1 MKNIEAKINI
11 DSSQLKSAIAGLNDF
26 SKTIKD
32 KLGNFKIGF
41 DTSGVKSETNKVV
54 NDAEAK
60 FGEAGKKAGDSF
72 STKFKSGI
80 GDVFKVAGGQ
90 LLANVISNIGSAA
103 SGAVTEFVE
112 FDKQVKN
119 IGTLGVKNFEEF
131 SGLLTE
137 LSRTVPETTAGLAAA
152 AYDAISAGIQ
162 GTNEE
167 IVKFVESAAK
177 VGVAGMATTQEAVN
191 GLSSV
196 LNAYGM
202 KASEV
207 NQVSDTFFATIK
219 LGKTTFGELNSSLSN
234 VIPSASAA
242 GIKFDE
248 VGAAISQMTALGT
261 PTAQA
266 TTQIRQAIIELGKPT
281 GALKDYFDKL
291 GISGK
296 DMTEKL
302 KSQGLIGT
310 LQELEQT
317 ATANGI
323 EFNKLFGST
332 EASAAAILLTGKN
345 AERTNQTLK
354 QLREEIEKGAGAS
367 AYEVASKSLATSIK
381 LIQNNVQALFTDVF
395 AAVGPQIF
403 ELMDSVI
410 GILSNPAL
418 LNAVKNISGSYNLE
432 GALKEAA
439 DTSGDG
445 EINALDVLQIVKNIS
460 GSYKIIQ

>member
-11 DSSQLKSAIAGLNDF
+11 DSSQLKSAFTGIDNLSA
-26 SKTIKD
+26 
-32 KLGNFKIGF
+32 KLKNAFAPQ
-41 DTSGVKSETNKVV
+41 KVV
-54 NDAEAK
+54 VDTGDATKEIDELKKSIGSMQSELMRMAK
-60 FGEAGKKAGDSF
+60 SGGKGSEEYVALQAKIKGARGELKLLADNSEKVGNSLFNAGKKG
-72 STKFKSGI
+72 STAFGFLA
-80 GDVFKVAGGQ
+80 DTFKVAGGQ
-90 LLANVISNIGSAA
+90 LLANVITSIGSAA
-103 SGAVTEFVE
+103 SAAVTEFVE

-177 VGVAGMATTQEAVN
+177 VGVAGLATTQEAVN

-196 LNAYGM
+196 LNAYGL
-202 KASEV
+202 KASDV

-219 LGKTTFGELNSSLSN
+219 LGKTTFGEMNASLSN
-234 VIPSASAA
+234 VIPTASAA

-281 GALKDYFDKL
+281 GALKEYFDKL

-302 KSQGLIGT
+302 KSQGLIAT
-310 LQELEQT
+310 L
-317 ATANGI
+317 
-323 EFNKLFGST
+323 
-332 EASAAAILLTGKN
+332 
-345 AERTNQTLK
+345 
-354 QLREEIEKGAGAS
+354 
-367 AYEVASKSLATSIK
+367 
-381 LIQNNVQALFTDVF
+381 
-395 AAVGPQIF
+395 
-403 ELMDSVI
+403 
-410 GILSNPAL
+410 
-418 LNAVKNISGSYNLE
+418 
-432 GALKEAA
+432 
-439 DTSGDG
+439 
-445 EINALDVLQIVKNIS
+445 
-460 GSYKIIQ
+460 